1 MTKTSHTVAS
11 SFRKSLSPTRALFFL
26 SATLLLAA
34 MTLPALAQQGRLS
47 SDDQSRFDSYYSR
60 WMDYRQRNDRDQMS
74 SMEKRMRDVYS
85 HYNIPQD
92 TPFWRVASNA
102 RDMRGGRR
110 WKLSSS
116 DQQRFDSYFSR
127 LQDYQ
132 QRNDRDQ
139 VRSMEKRMQDI
150 YRHYRIPSNTPYFM
164 VASNARDDDW
174 DRWERDR

>member
-1 MTKTSHTVAS
+1 MTKTSLMSAS
-11 SFRKSLSPTRALFFL
+11 AFAKA
-26 SATLLLAA
+26 SARRTLLFTTAA
-34 MTLPALAQQGRLS
+34 LLLIATALPALAQRGRLS

-74 SMEKRMRDVYS
+74 SMEKRMRDVYA

-92 TPFWRVASNA
+92 TPFWRVASNG
-102 RDMRGGRR
+102 REGRRR
-110 WKLSSS
+110 WKLSAS

-127 LQDYQ
+127 LQDYR

-139 VRSMEKRMQDI
+139 IKSMEDRMQDI
-150 YRHYRIPSNTPYFM
+150 YRHYRIPSNTPCFM
-164 VASNARDDDW
+164 VATNSHDDDW

>member
-1 MTKTSHTVAS
+1 MKRLLTTDFPGRNRFTPLTVL
-11 SFRKSLSPTRALFFL
+11 FSLSLAMV
-26 SATLLLAA
+26 LAA
-34 MTLPALAQQGRLS
+34 TTLPALAQQWRLS

-74 SMEKRMRDVYS
+74 SMEKRMRDVYA
-85 HYNIPQD
+85 HYNIPQN

-110 WKLSSS
+110 WRLSAS

-139 VRSMEKRMQDI
+139 IRSMEKRMQDI
-150 YRHYRIPSNTPYFM
+150 YRHYNIPSGTPYFM

-174 DRWERDR
+174 DRWEHDR

>member
-1 MTKTSHTVAS
+1 MNQMCRSKG
-11 SFRKSLSPTRALFFL
+11 
-26 SATLLLAA
+26 TLLIAAFLLAA
-34 MTLPALAQQGRLS
+34 TSLPALAQQWRLS

-74 SMEKRMRDVYS
+74 SMEQRMRDVYA
-85 HYNIPQD
+85 HYNIPPN

-102 RDMRGGRR
+102 RQMRGGRR
-110 WKLSSS
+110 WKLSGS

-127 LQDYQ
+127 LQDYR
-132 QRNDRDQ
+132 QRNDREQ
-139 VRSMEKRMQDI
+139 IRSMEKRLQDI
-150 YRHYRIPSNTPYFM
+150 YRHYNIPSNTPYFM